1 MKFTR
6 LFSPFLNT
14 LLVTLV
20 MTSCYV
26 RKEYR
31 MFRTEQSFM
40 NDSIQKVL
48 REEKSP
54 IFTIHEND
62 IIELNVY
69 SSKGERIIDPD
80 QEYFLASK
88 GTSSM
93 ALTKTEQYIV
103 QKDGSVFLPMV
114 GKVYLDGLYVTAADS
129 LLSTRYNEFYKDS
142 YVKTRLINK
151 RIIVIGPMGGKV
163 IKLENENINLIE
175 AMALYGGL
183 NENMHSDRIRVLR
196 GDLSNPDV
204 QLINLST
211 IDGLRKA
218 QHKLLPGDIIYIE
231 PIKRV
236 FRDTMTDILPAI
248 SLTVSLLTLLVLI
261 NSRQP

>member
-6 LFSPFLNT
+6 ALFFFFGT
-14 LLVTLV
+14 LQVALW
-20 MTSCYV
+20 MSSCV
-26 RKEYR
+26 RNEYR
-31 MFRTEQSFM
+31 LFRTDQSFM

-48 REEKSP
+48 KEDKTP
-54 IFTIHEND
+54 IFTIRKND

-80 QEYFLASK
+80 QEYLMASK
-88 GTSSM
+88 NNVSP
-93 ALTKTEQYIV
+93 LTKTEQYLV

-114 GKVYLDGLYVTAADS
+114 GKVYLEGLYVTVADS

-142 YVKTRLINK
+142 YVKTHLINK
-151 RIIVIGPMGGKV
+151 RIIVIGPAGAKV
-163 IKLENENINLIE
+163 IKLENENVNLVE

-183 NENMHSDRIRVLR
+183 NENMRTDRIRLLR
-196 GDLSNPDV
+196 GNLSNPDV

-211 IDGLRKA
+211 IDGMRKA

-236 FRDTMTDILPAI
+236 FRETMTDILPAI

-261 NSRQP
+261 NR